1 MSTIR
6 MIVQKWAQF
15 LVLTGI
21 AVIGGGAAWIAF
33 DSITLGTT
41 PMAPL
46 LLLTLGMMP
55 FLVGLEELSNQRK
68 NLRQEFNHR

>member
-1 MSTIR
+1 MSAIKIITE
-6 MIVQKWAQF
+6 KWAQF

-21 AVIGGGAAWIAF
+21 TSILGGAAWIAF
-33 DSITLGTT
+33 DSITFGTT

-55 FLVGLEELSNQRK
+55 SMVGLEELANRRK
-68 NLRQEFNHR
+68 TLRQAFNRR

>member
-1 MSTIR
+1 MSAIR
-6 MIVQKWAQF
+6 IIVQKWAQS

-21 AVIGGGAAWIAF
+21 AVISGGAAWIAF
-33 DSITLGTT
+33 DSITLGTM

-68 NLRQEFNHR
+68 NLRQAFNHR

>member
-1 MSTIR
+1 MSAIR
-6 MIVQKWAQF
+6 IITQKWAQL

-21 AVIGGGAAWIAF
+21 TVILGGAAWIAF
-33 DSITLGTT
+33 DSIAFGTT

-55 FLVGLEELSNQRK
+55 FLIGLEEMANRRK
-68 NLRQEFNHR
+68 TLRQAFNRR

>member
-1 MSTIR
+1 MSAIR
-6 MIVQKWAQF
+6 IITEKWAQL

-21 AVIGGGAAWIAF
+21 IVILGGAAWIAF
-33 DSITLGTT
+33 DFIAFGTT

-55 FLVGLEELSNQRK
+55 FLVGLEELANRRK
-68 NLRQEFNHR
+68 TLRQAFNRR

>member
-1 MSTIR
+1 MSAIR
-6 MIVQKWAQF
+6 ILTEKWAQL

-21 AVIGGGAAWIAF
+21 FVILGGAAWIAF
-33 DSITLGTT
+33 DFIAFGTT

-55 FLVGLEELSNQRK
+55 FLVGLEELANRRK
-68 NLRQEFNHR
+68 TLRQAFNRR